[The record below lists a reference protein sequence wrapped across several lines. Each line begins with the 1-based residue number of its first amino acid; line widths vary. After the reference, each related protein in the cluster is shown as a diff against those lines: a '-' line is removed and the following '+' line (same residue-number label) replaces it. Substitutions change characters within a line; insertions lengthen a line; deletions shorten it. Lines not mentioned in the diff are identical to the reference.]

1 MLMTSDVEDD
11 EVSSNIEQA
20 EESSEVVLGD
30 HYALMRFPV
39 SQKMRLSSEK
49 LLKGQSRPGA
59 SLVSNS
65 Q

>member
-49 LLKGQSRPGA
+49 GQSRPGA